1 MSLDFRE
8 FRGRFQ
14 PVLTQGRLVLA
25 HSAKGSSWE
34 DHKYIKR
41 INGTYYYPNNYEGGR
56 HIDSA
61 PKDKDTKVFDEFES
75 YAKELMKKGE
85 AYWDPDEVSK
95 MSKEELGEL
104 YRDLTGVELGSKD
117 LDRLFNSRE
126 ARSGNNENDTSKVNL
141 DSDDVEKLANEVIRG
156 NFGNGQTRKDL
167 LGENYEEV
175 QKRVNELVKKSS
187 IGSKEVTGKEP
198 KNDKVVK
205 ALEKIGSMG
214 YNVTD
219 IAEKYKKK

>member
-14 PVLTQGRLVLA
+14 PILTQSGLVLA

-41 INGTYYYPNNYEGGR
+41 IDGTYYYPNNYEGGR

-61 PKDKDTKVFDEFES
+61 PDANDKTNS
-75 YAKELMKKGE
+75 S
-85 AYWDPDEVSK
+85 SK
-95 MSKEELGEL
+95 I
-104 YRDLTGVELGSKD
+104 D
-117 LDRLFNSRE
+117 
-126 ARSGNNENDTSKVNL
+126 L

-167 LGENYEEV
+167 LGENYAEV
-175 QKRVNELVKKSS
+175 QKRVNELMKKSS
-187 IGSKEVTGKEP
+187 LASKEVTGTEAKS
-198 KNDKVVK
+198 DKVMK
-205 ALEKIGSMG
+205 ALEKIGNMG
-214 YNVTD
+214 YNVAD
-219 IAEKYKKK
+219 ITEKYKKK

>member
-8 FRGRFQ
+8 FRGRIQ
-14 PVLTQGRLVLA
+14 PMLTHSGLILA

-41 INGTYYYPNNYEGGR
+41 IDGTYYYPNNYEGGR

-61 PKDKDTKVFDEFES
+61 PDDETDIDK
-75 YAKELMKKGE
+75 G
-85 AYWDPDEVSK
+85 
-95 MSKEELGEL
+95 
-104 YRDLTGVELGSKD
+104 GS
-117 LDRLFNSRE
+117 
-126 ARSGNNENDTSKVNL
+126 SKVNL
-141 DSDDVEKLANEVIRG
+141 DSNDVEKLANEVIRG

-175 QKRVNELVKKSS
+175 QKRVNELLKKSS

-205 ALEKIGSMG
+205 ALEEIGSMG

-219 IAEKYKKK
+219 IAEKYKEK

>member
-1 MSLDFRE
+1 MALDFRE
-8 FRGRFQ
+8 FCGRIK
-14 PVLTQGRLVLA
+14 PVCTPNGLVLV

-41 INGTYYYPNNYEGGR
+41 VDGTYYYPNNYEGGR

-61 PKDKDTKVFDEFES
+61 PDDKSDIEKKLHAELSKSGNAIDS
-75 YAKELMKKGE
+75 AKYDFGSILNKAGINIS
-85 AYWDPDEVSK
+85 D
-95 MSKEELGEL
+95 MSKEEIDKLQRKIVGEL
-104 YRDLTGVELGSKD
+104 EKDKGESSKI
-117 LDRLFNSRE
+117 
-126 ARSGNNENDTSKVNL
+126 NL

-187 IGSKEVTGKEP
+187 VGSKKVTGKEP

-214 YNVTD
+214 YNVSD

>member
-8 FRGRFQ
+8 FRGRIQ
-14 PVLTQGRLVLA
+14 PILTHSGLILV

-41 INGTYYYPNNYEGGR
+41 IDGTYYYPNNYEGGR

-85 AYWDPDEVSK
+85 A
-95 MSKEELGEL
+95 
-104 YRDLTGVELGSKD
+104 
-117 LDRLFNSRE
+117 
-126 ARSGNNENDTSKVNL
+126 RSGNNKNSTSKVNL
-141 DSDDVEKLANEVIRG
+141 DSDDVEKIANEVIRG

-187 IGSKEVTGKEP
+187 IGSKEVAGKEP

-205 ALEKIGSMG
+205 ALEKIGSLG